1 MVEASTLSAG
11 SSAVGEKAM
20 MDFNPVPLPLSLQA
34 ELAKQRSRR
43 LDPVKKRP
51 ARKDDEVGHDPEPAE
66 ETNDKT
72 QERREKAVI
81 ANLKALR

>member
-1 MVEASTLSAG
+1 M
-11 SSAVGEKAM
+11 GEKAM

-43 LDPVKKRP
+43 LEPVKERP
-51 ARKDDEVGHDPEPAE
+51 ARMDDEVGHDPAPTEKS
-66 ETNDKT
+66 NKKK
-72 QERREKAVI
+72 QKRREKAVI

>member
-1 MVEASTLSAG
+1 
-11 SSAVGEKAM
+11 M

-43 LDPVKKRP
+43 LEPVKERP
-51 ARKDDEVGHDPEPAE
+51 ARKDDEAGHDPGPAE
-66 ETNDKT
+66 TSNEKPRK
-72 QERREKAVI
+72 RREKAVI

>member
-1 MVEASTLSAG
+1 
-11 SSAVGEKAM
+11 M

-43 LDPVKKRP
+43 IERVKERP
-51 ARKDDEVGHDPEPAE
+51 ARKDDEVGHDPGTSDQVNEEP
-66 ETNDKT
+66 DKA
-72 QERREKAVI
+72 QRREKAAV